1 VGYFRL
7 VNMYLYQVKS
17 NVNKKIDIMI
27 KKNYYSFNNQSYK
40 EELKMPKRDVIT
52 IYVSPEWKKTVTK
65 KAKEQSQ
72 TLAAYVRAA
81 IQEKMQ
87 NDNMKREVING

>member
-1 VGYFRL
+1 
-7 VNMYLYQVKS
+7 
-17 NVNKKIDIMI
+17 
-27 KKNYYSFNNQSYK
+27 
-40 EELKMPKRDVIT
+40 MPKRDVIT

-65 KAKEQSQ
+65 KAKDQSQ

-87 NDNMKREVING
+87 NDNMKRENTNG